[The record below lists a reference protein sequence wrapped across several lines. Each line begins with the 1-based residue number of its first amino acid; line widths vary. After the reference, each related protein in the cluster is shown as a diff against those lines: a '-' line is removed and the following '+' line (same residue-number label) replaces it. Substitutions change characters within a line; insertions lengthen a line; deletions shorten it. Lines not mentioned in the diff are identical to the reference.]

1 MSRILVRLIN
11 GIITLAVS
19 VALVGAGLYA
29 GFALWDNQ
37 QIYSEAESMQLE
49 MLRFKPVIVVN
60 DDGEVEAPSFEE
72 LLALNPDVC
81 AWITMDNTAIDHP
94 VLQGETNLTYINTN
108 VYKEFALSGSIFLD
122 CRCSRSFKGNYNLLY
137 GHHMDNHGMFGDVA
151 MYKDEAFFRE
161 NTTGTLI
168 VPEGVHGLKTLA
180 CIVTEASDDAIFEP
194 DEWQETIKET
204 DEDGTVRVVGVRG
217 EDDENYRPSKAE
229 ITRLRELLGSC
240 LENALHVNEETMLEL
255 EEKLDAGENPR
266 IVALSTCSSE
276 YTNAR
281 TILLTL
287 MDPDPEDPEAQP
299 EGEAPVDA

>member
-1 MSRILVRLIN
+1 MSRIIVRLIN

-19 VALVGAGLYA
+19 VALIGAGAYA
-29 GFALWDNQ
+29 GYALWDNQ
-37 QIYSEAESMQLE
+37 QIYAAAESTQLE
-49 MLRFKPVIVVN
+49 MLRFKPKLVVN
-60 DDGEVEAPSFEE
+60 EDGEVEAPSFEE
-72 LLALNPDVC
+72 LLAINPDVC

-122 CRCSRSFKGNYNLLY
+122 SRCSRSFKGSYNLLY
-137 GHHMDNHGMFGDVA
+137 GHHMDNHGMFGDVSL
-151 MYKDEAFFRE
+151 YKDERFFRE

-168 VPEGVHGLKTLA
+168 VPEGVHGLKTLM

-194 DEWQETIKET
+194 DKWQETIKET
-204 DEDGTVRVVGVRG
+204 NEDGTIRVVGVRG
-217 EDDENYRPSKAE
+217 EDDENYRLSKAE
-229 ITRLRELLGSC
+229 IARLREQLDHC
-240 LENALHVNEETMLEL
+240 LENALYVNEETMLEL

-281 TILLTL
+281 TIVLTL
-287 MDPDPEDPEAQP
+287 MDPNPMDPEALP
-299 EGEAPVDA
+299 EDEAPADA